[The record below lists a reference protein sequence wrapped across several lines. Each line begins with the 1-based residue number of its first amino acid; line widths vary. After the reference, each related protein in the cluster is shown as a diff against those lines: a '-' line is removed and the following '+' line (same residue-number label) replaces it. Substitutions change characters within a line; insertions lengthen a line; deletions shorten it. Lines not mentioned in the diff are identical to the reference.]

1 MTHAR
6 PPRGTGAAVTN
17 RPASLDTHGT
27 APGQLVPAKLTPEF
41 AYVGAVLS
49 VNLPTAH
56 VALGHV
62 VDGDV
67 ADHRLRTVL
76 AVARRLVADGVRPD
90 PVLVLERAR
99 DDGDVTTA
107 AGLGELSMC
116 LLTLVD
122 NVPVPASWPHYAQGT
137 LIAALRRRIAEAGAR
152 LTQAAET
159 ESLDSL
165 IALVDRETTAVRELA
180 ARREPTPT
188 PLRAVP

>member
-1 MTHAR
+1 
-6 PPRGTGAAVTN
+6 
-17 RPASLDTHGT
+17 
-27 APGQLVPAKLTPEF
+27 
-41 AYVGAVLS
+41 
-49 VNLPTAH
+49 
-56 VALGHV
+56 
-62 VDGDV
+62 V